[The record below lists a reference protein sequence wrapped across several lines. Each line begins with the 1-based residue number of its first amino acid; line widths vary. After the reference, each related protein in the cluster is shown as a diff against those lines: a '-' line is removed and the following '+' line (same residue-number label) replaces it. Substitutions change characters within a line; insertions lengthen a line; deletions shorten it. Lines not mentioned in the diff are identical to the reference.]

1 MKTSINKLAFR
12 LMFRD
17 WRCGELRVLAAALVI
32 AITCVTSV
40 VFFTDRIAQA
50 LDNQAS
56 ELLAADM
63 RVLADDDAIAA
74 YQNKARD
81 NQLNTAQTISFRS
94 MVVGVNGNQLA
105 EIKAVSEHYP
115 LRGKVKISQSPFG
128 AEQPTDMVP
137 GIGEVWV
144 EPRLKNQ
151 LGISVGDS
159 LTLGVK
165 KFKVTAYLR
174 YEPDRSGDLFSIA
187 PRLLINIDDLAATG
201 LIQEGSRMRHRL
213 LVAGDKKDLQR
224 FRSVIK
230 KQLKKG
236 EQIEGVRDARQEV
249 RVALQRGEQFLGLA
263 AIVSVVLAFVA
274 VAMAARRYAERHLDT
289 CAILRCLGASHSQI
303 SRVFFLQLAMLGF
316 VSSAVG
322 CALGYLA
329 HLGLY
334 SLADT
339 LILVS
344 LPAPSLWPV
353 MLGFGVG
360 LVGLLGFALPP
371 VLGLRNT
378 PTLRVIRR
386 ELTGQNPVAV
396 TSYLFGAAALSGLV
410 LWQSGSLAL
419 GIRVLGGVLL
429 TSLVLGLIA
438 VALIAILKRSL
449 PGLRVERRFA
459 MANIVRRRG
468 ASIIQLIAFG
478 IGLMV
483 LLLLSI
489 VRSDLLEMWQ
499 DSLPEDASNRFV
511 INIQPGQLNDVETFF
526 KNSGLRQTRL
536 YPMVRGRLV
545 KVNGNDLDVDNL
557 ENERAKR
564 LATREFN
571 LSWASQ
577 LQDDNRIVSGQ
588 WWGNAKPEVHQFSVE
603 EGIAK
608 TLNLKLGDE
617 LTYEIA
623 GEQVTAK
630 ISSLRSV
637 RWDTFRANFFVL
649 APPGLLDSYPAS
661 YITSFYLPDGKAVVL
676 DNLVRAFPNLTVID
690 ISAVMNQVRAII
702 SRITFTVQYVFVF
715 TLLAGVTVMYA
726 AIQSTLD
733 QRVRENAILRA
744 IGASRRR
751 LLDGLATEFVTLGAL
766 AGLLAALC
774 ASIVSYFLATAIF
787 ELNYQFNGLVWIV
800 GILGG
805 GVGIGLAGVLGTRKV
820 LSRPPLTIIRN
831 F

>member
-1 MKTSINKLAFR
+1 MKTSINKLAVR
-12 LMFRD
+12 LMIRD
-17 WRCGELRVLAAALVI
+17 WRYGELRVLAAALII

-56 ELLAADM
+56 ELLAADL
-63 RVLADDDAIAA
+63 RILADDNAIPA
-74 YQNKARD
+74 YKKMAEEQHLA
-81 NQLNTAQTISFRS
+81 TAQTISFRS
-94 MVVGVNGNQLA
+94 MLVSTNGNQLA
-105 EIKAVSEHYP
+105 EVKAVSPQYP
-115 LRGKVKISQSPFG
+115 LRGKVKISSDPFG
-128 AEQPTDMVP
+128 AEQITTVIPKS
-137 GIGEVWV
+137 GEVWV

-151 LGISVGDS
+151 LGISIGDS
-159 LTLGVK
+159 LTLGTK
-165 KFKVTAYLR
+165 SFKVTSYLR

-187 PRLLINIDDLAATG
+187 PRLLINMFDLPKTG
-201 LIQEGSRMRHRL
+201 LIQEGSRMHHRL
-213 LVAGDKKDLQR
+213 LVAGDKKDVQR
-224 FRSVIK
+224 FRSSVSR
-230 KQLKKG
+230 QLKKG
-236 EQIEGVRDARQEV
+236 EQIEGIRDARQEV

-263 AIVSVVLAFVA
+263 AIVSVILAFVA

-303 SRVFFLQLAMLGF
+303 SRLFFLQLAMLGLL
-316 VSSAVG
+316 SSALGVG
-322 CALGYLA
+322 LGYLA

-334 SLADT
+334 SLADS

-344 LPAPSLWPV
+344 LPAPSYFPV
-353 MLGFGVG
+353 LLGFAVG

-386 ELTGQNPVAV
+386 ELTKQHPLTF
-396 TSYLFGAAALSGLV
+396 TSYLAGLMALSGLV
-410 LWQSGSLAL
+410 LWQAGSMSL
-419 GIRVLGGVLL
+419 GLRVLGGVAL
-429 TSLVLGLIA
+429 TALVLGLMAI
-438 VALIAILKRSL
+438 ALIALLKRSL
-449 PGLRVERRFA
+449 PKFRVERRFA
-459 MANIVRRRG
+459 MANIVRRRS

-478 IGLMV
+478 VGLMV
-483 LLLLSI
+483 LLLLSV

-499 DSLPEDASNRFV
+499 SSLPKDASNRFV
-511 INIQPGQLNDVETFF
+511 INIQHAQLGDVDRFF
-526 KNSGLRQTRL
+526 KDSGLRQTRL

-545 KVNGNDLDVDNL
+545 KVNGEELEVNKL

-571 LSWASQ
+571 LSWASE
-577 LQDDNRIVSGQ
+577 LQNDNKILSGQ
-588 WWGNAKPEVHQFSVE
+588 WWDKLNPAPGQFSVE

-608 TLNLKLGDE
+608 SLNLKLGDE
-617 LTYEIA
+617 LTYEVA

-630 ISSLRSV
+630 ITSLRSV

-649 APPGLLDSYPAS
+649 APPGLLENYPAS
-661 YITSFYLPDGKAVVL
+661 YITSFYLPEGRAGVL
-676 DNLVRAFPNLTVID
+676 DNLVKTFPNLTVID

-744 IGASRRR
+744 MGASRRR
-751 LLDGLATEFVTLGAL
+751 LLDGLVTEFVTLGGL

-774 ASIVSYFLATAIF
+774 ASVIGYILATSVF
-787 ELNYQFNGLVWIV
+787 ELEYKFNALVWVV

-805 GVGIGLAGVLGTRKV
+805 AIGIGLAGILGTRKV
-820 LSRPPLTIIRN
+820 LARPPLTIIRN